1 MNIKSHT
8 IVGYMFQAD
17 QFCGRCIGGQ
27 LPTGPGE
34 SFDGWASTPSVML
47 TPEENLNEVAAA
59 FGIDRGDE
67 SSFDS
72 DEFPKVIRADQVR
85 DDDRCGACGEL
96 LIETV

>member
-8 IVGYMFQAD
+8 IVGYMFQAN

-34 SFDGWASTPSVML
+34 
-47 TPEENLNEVAAA
+47 TPEENLNEIAAA